1 VSRRAGAY
9 RILAAVVLGLALVT
23 APSQAAA
30 AVPPPER
37 MVDAV
42 VVLRAQADLGA
53 IRAATRPGRLAAVER
68 ALRDTAAGAQRGVL
82 RLLARRQQQQLVERV
97 TPLWIVD
104 EVGVR
109 AAPSV
114 LRELATRPDVV
125 AVRPDLALSAPAPL
139 AVTGAPAEDN
149 IARVGAAKLWELG
162 YRGQGTVVATMDTGV
177 DLGHPDLAG
186 RWRGGTNSWYDPNGQ
201 HPGTPVDLNGHGTR
215 TMSVIVG
222 GDGGGT
228 SIGMAPDARWI
239 AVKIFNDRGMAS
251 STAIH
256 SGFQW
261 LLDPDR
267 DPATADAPNV
277 VDNSWSMSSGGC
289 LLDFQLD
296 LRSLRAAG
304 ILPVFSAGNYGP
316 STGTVL
322 SPANNPEAFAVGST
336 DDLDVVDPSSSRGPS
351 ACPSAVAPRLTAP
364 GVGIRTADLYGLYI
378 DSTGT
383 SVAAPHVAGALS
395 LLLSALPGLPAD
407 RQEAALVQGAL
418 DLGAAGWDPAYG
430 YGRLDVA
437 AAYQWLASAA
447 DFTLTASPASAA
459 VLPGGSATYAV
470 TVAGSNG
477 FADGVALSVAGLPAG
492 AGASIVPA
500 VVPGG
505 AGTAQ
510 VTVGTPASLA
520 PGTYSLTLTG
530 TSGALV
536 RTAPVTLV
544 VAPPP
549 DFGLTVTP
557 AALTVAAGGTGTATV
572 GVAALNG
579 FAADVALSVTGL
591 PAEVGTA
598 AVTPAV
604 VGVAGTAQLP
614 VTVRAD
620 APAGSYPVTV
630 TATGGGLSHTAAVT
644 VVVPPRDI
652 AVSVSPASR
661 TVTRPNSTSYTVTVS
676 PVNGFTGSVSLTV
689 SGLPYRSTAVLSAT
703 PLPVPGSRTL
713 TIRTTTGTTRGT
725 FTLTVTATAGTLSRQ
740 ATVTLV
746 VR

>member
-1 VSRRAGAY
+1 MSRRPAGY
-9 RILAAVVLGLALVT
+9 RVLAAAVLGLALVT
-23 APSQAAA
+23 VPNHAAA
-30 AVPPPER
+30 AVPPPEK

-53 IRAATRPGRLAAVER
+53 IRAATRPVRLAAVER
-68 ALRDTAAGAQRGVL
+68 ALRDTATTAQRGVL
-82 RLLARRQQQQLVERV
+82 RLLAERQSQHLVDRV

-109 AAPSV
+109 ATPSV
-114 LRELATRPDVV
+114 LRELAIRADVV
-125 AVRPDLALSAPAPL
+125 AVRPDLAVSAPAPL
-139 AVTGAPAEDN
+139 AATAAPAEDN
-149 IARVGAAKLWELG
+149 IARVGAPTLWALG
-162 YRGQGTVVATMDTGV
+162 YRGQGTVVASMDTGV
-177 DLGHPDLAG
+177 DLAHPDLAG
-186 RWRGGTNSWYDPNGQ
+186 RWRGGSNSWYDPNGQ
-201 HPGTPVDLNGHGTR
+201 HPSSPIDLNGHGTR

-222 GDGGGT
+222 GDAGGS

-239 AVKIFNDRGMAS
+239 AVKIFNDKGMAS

-267 DPATADAPNV
+267 NPATADAPNV
-277 VDNSWSMSSGGC
+277 VNNSWSMSSAGC

-316 STGTVL
+316 SAGTVL
-322 SPANNPEAFAVGST
+322 SPANNPEAFAVGGT
-336 DDLDVVDPSSSRGPS
+336 DDLDVVDPYSSRGPS

-364 GVGIRTADLYGLYI
+364 GVGIRTADLYGTYI

-395 LLLSALPGLPAD
+395 LLLSALPGLSAD
-407 RQEAALVQGAL
+407 RQEAALTQGAV
-418 DLGAAGWDPAYG
+418 DLGPTGWDPAYG

-437 AAYQWLASAA
+437 AAYQWLASAP
-447 DFTLTASPASAA
+447 DFTLAASPASAM
-459 VLPGGSATYAV
+459 VLPGGSAAYTV

-477 FADGVALSVAGLPAG
+477 FAGDVALSVAGLPAG
-492 AGASIVPA
+492 ADAAVVPA

-520 PGTYSLTLTG
+520 PGTYPLTLTG
-530 TSGALV
+530 TSGALI
-536 RTAPVTLV
+536 RTAPVTLLV
-544 VAPPP
+544 SPPA
-549 DFGLTVTP
+549 DFGLTVAP
-557 AALTVAAGGTGTATV
+557 AALTVVSGGTGAATV
-572 GVAALNG
+572 GVAALDG

-604 VGVAGTAQLP
+604 VSVAGTAQLL
-614 VTVRAD
+614 VTVRTD

-630 TATGGGLSHTAAVT
+630 TGTGGGRSHTAAVT
-644 VVVPPRDI
+644 VVVPARDI

-676 PVNGFTGSVSLTV
+676 PLNGFTGSVSLAV
-689 SGLPYRSTAVLSAT
+689 SGLPYRSTATLSTT

-713 TIRTTTGTTRGT
+713 TIRTTMSTTRGT

-740 ATVTLV
+740 ATATLV

>member
-1 VSRRAGAY
+1 MSRRPAAF
-9 RILAAVVLGLALVT
+9 RALAAAVLGLALVT
-23 APSQAAA
+23 VPSHAAA
-30 AVPPPER
+30 AVPPPEK

-53 IRAATRPGRLAAVER
+53 IRVTTRSGRLAAVER

-82 RLLARRQQQQLVERV
+82 RLLARRQPQQLVERV

-114 LRELATRPDVV
+114 LRELASRPDVV

-139 AVTGAPAEDN
+139 AVTAAPAEDN
-149 IARVGAAKLWELG
+149 IARVGAAKLWALG

-177 DLGHPDLAG
+177 DLAHPDLAG
-186 RWRGGTNSWYDPNGQ
+186 RWRGGSSWYDPNGQ
-201 HPGTPVDLNGHGTR
+201 HPSTPVDLNGHGTR

-222 GDGGGT
+222 GDAGGS

-267 DPATADAPNV
+267 NPATADAPNV

-289 LLDFQLD
+289 LPDFQLD

-316 STGTVL
+316 GAGTVL

-351 ACPSAVAPRLTAP
+351 ACTSAVAPRLAAP
-364 GVGIRTADLYGLYI
+364 GVGIRTADLYGTYI

-395 LLLSALPGLPAD
+395 LLLSALPGLSAD
-407 RQEAALVQGAL
+407 RQEAALTQGAV
-418 DLGAAGWDPAYG
+418 DLGPTGWDPAYG

-437 AAYQWLASAA
+437 AAYQWLASAP
-447 DFTLTASPASAA
+447 DFTLAASPASAT
-459 VLPGGSATYAV
+459 VLPGGSAAYTV

-477 FADGVALSVAGLPAG
+477 FAGDVALSVAGLPAG
-492 AGASIVPA
+492 ASASVVPA

-510 VTVGTPASLA
+510 VTVGTPTSVA
-520 PGTYSLTLTG
+520 PGTYPLTLTA

-536 RTAPVTLV
+536 RTAQVTLV
-544 VAPPP
+544 VSPPP
-549 DFGLTVTP
+549 EFGLTVAPARADRRLRRHRRGHDRGRGAGRLRRRRRAVGHRAARRGRHRDGHPGRRQRRRHRP
-557 AALTVAAGGTGTATV
+557 AAGDRPGRRAGRQLPGHGHRDRRRPEPHRRGHRGGAGARHRRVREPGVEDGHPAELDLVHGDGDADQRLHRFGLTCGQRAAVPVHGDAVDHPAAG
-572 GVAALNG
+572 
-579 FAADVALSVTGL
+579 
-591 PAEVGTA
+591 
-598 AVTPAV
+598 
-604 VGVAGTAQLP
+604 
-614 VTVRAD
+614 
-620 APAGSYPVTV
+620 
-630 TATGGGLSHTAAVT
+630 
-644 VVVPPRDI
+644 
-652 AVSVSPASR
+652 SR
-661 TVTRPNSTSYTVTVS
+661 
-676 PVNGFTGSVSLTV
+676 
-689 SGLPYRSTAVLSAT
+689 
-703 PLPVPGSRTL
+703 
-713 TIRTTTGTTRGT
+713 
-725 FTLTVTATAGTLSRQ
+725 
-740 ATVTLV
+740 
-746 VR
+746 

>member
-1 VSRRAGAY
+1 VIRRPAAY
-9 RILAAVVLGLALVT
+9 RVLAAAVLGLALAS
-23 APSQAAA
+23 APGNAA
-30 AVPPPER
+30 AVPAPE

-53 IRAATRPGRLAAVER
+53 IRVATRSGRLAAVER
-68 ALRDTAAGAQRGVL
+68 SLRDTAATGQRGVL
-82 RLLARRQQQQLVERV
+82 RLLAQRQRQHLVDRV

-104 EVGVR
+104 EVGLR

-114 LRELATRPDVV
+114 LRELAGRPDVV
-125 AVRPDLALSAPAPL
+125 AVRPDLAVSAPAPA
-139 AVTGAPAEDN
+139 AVTAAPTEDN
-149 IARVGAAKLWELG
+149 IARVGASKLWALG
-162 YRGQGTVVATMDTGV
+162 YRGQGTVVASMDTGV
-177 DLGHPDLAG
+177 DVGHPDLAG
-186 RWRGGTNSWYDPNGQ
+186 RWRGGSNSWYDPNGQ
-201 HPGTPVDLNGHGTR
+201 HPSTPIDLNGHGTR

-222 GDGGGT
+222 GDAGGT

-267 DPATADAPNV
+267 NPATADAPNV

-296 LRSLRAAG
+296 LRSLRASG
-304 ILPVFSAGNYGP
+304 ILPMFSAGNYGP
-316 STGTVL
+316 GAGTVL

-351 ACPSAVAPRLTAP
+351 ACTSAVAPRLAAP

-395 LLLSALPGLPAD
+395 LLLSAFPGLSAD
-407 RQEAALVQGAL
+407 RQEAALTNGAL

-430 YGRLDVA
+430 SGRLDVQ
-437 AAYQWLASAA
+437 AAYQWLAGAP

-459 VLPGGSATYAV
+459 TVPGGSAAYTV
-470 TVAGSNG
+470 TVAAANG
-477 FADGVALSVAGLPAG
+477 FASDVALSVAGLPAG
-492 AGASIVPA
+492 TTSSAVPA
-500 VVPGG
+500 VLPGG

-510 VTVGTPASLA
+510 VTIGTSASLA
-520 PGTYSLTLTG
+520 PGTYPLTLTG
-530 TSGALV
+530 TSGATV

-544 VAPPP
+544 VSPPP
-549 DFGLTVTP
+549 DFSLTATP
-557 AALTVAAGGTGTATV
+557 AALTVVAGTTGTATV
-572 GVAALNG
+572 GVGALTG
-579 FAADVALSVTGL
+579 FASDVALSVAGL
-591 PAEVGTA
+591 PAAAGTA
-598 AVTPAV
+598 AVSPPV
-604 VGVAGTAQLP
+604 VGVGGTAQLS
-614 VTVRAD
+614 VTALSG

-630 TATGGGLSHTAAVT
+630 TGTGGGRTHTAGVT
-644 VVVPPRDI
+644 VVVPPPDLT
-652 AVSVSPASR
+652 VSVSPASR
-661 TVTRPNSTSYTVTVS
+661 TVTRPRSTTYAVTVG
-676 PVNGFTGSVSLTV
+676 PVNGATGPVSLAVT
-689 SGLPYRSTAVLSAT
+689 GLPKGSTATLSVN
-703 PLPVPGSRTL
+703 PLPLPGSCTL
-713 TIRTTTGTTRGT
+713 TVRTTTGTTRGT
-725 FTLTVTATAGTLSRQ
+725 FTVVVTATAGTLSRQ
-740 ATVTLV
+740 ASATLV